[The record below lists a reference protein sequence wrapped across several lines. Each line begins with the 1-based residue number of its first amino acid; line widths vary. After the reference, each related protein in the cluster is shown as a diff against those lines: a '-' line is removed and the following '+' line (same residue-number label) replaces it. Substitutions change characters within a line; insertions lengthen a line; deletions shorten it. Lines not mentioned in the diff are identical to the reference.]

1 MNKECCNIDEIKRLI
16 PHRYPFLLIDK
27 VIDIVKNESAI
38 GIKSVTVNEPYFPGH
53 FPSSP
58 VVPGVL
64 QIESMAQ
71 TAAVLVAKSLD
82 ISDSS
87 ALVLL
92 TTIDN
97 AKFRRPVTP
106 GDVMSL
112 SITVQKMR
120 NKLWKFEGEV
130 FVNSQKMSEC
140 EFSAMMRIYNEFS
153 WVHFKYSQ
161 MSVIFLIFVSNNNGG
176 L

>member
-1 MNKECCNIDEIKRLI
+1 MNMDTCNIDDIKRLI

-27 VIDIVKNESAI
+27 VIDIVKNQSAI
-38 GIKSVTVNEPYFPGH
+38 GIKNVTVNEPYFIGH

-82 ISDSS
+82 ISEST

-92 TTIDN
+92 TTIDK
-97 AKFRRPVTP
+97 AKFRKPVVP
-106 GDVMSL
+106 GDVMLLAIS
-112 SITVQKMR
+112 VQKMR
-120 NKLWKFEGEV
+120 NNLWKFKGEV
-130 FVNSQKMSEC
+130 IVDSQKVSEC
-140 EFSAMMRIYNEFS
+140 EFSAMMRI
-153 WVHFKYSQ
+153 
-161 MSVIFLIFVSNNNGG
+161 
-176 L
+176 

>member
-1 MNKECCNIDEIKRLI
+1 MNKECCNVDEIKRLI

-38 GIKSVTVNEPYFPGH
+38 GIKNVTVNEPYFPGH
-53 FPSSP
+53 FPSAP

-64 QIESMAQ
+64 QIESLAQ
-71 TAAVLVAKSLD
+71 TAAVLVAKSLN

-106 GDVMSL
+106 GDAMSL
-112 SITVQKMR
+112 SIAVQKMR
-120 NKLWKFEGEV
+120 NKIWKFKGEV
-130 FVNSQKMSEC
+130 IVNSQKMSEC
-140 EFSAMMRIYNEFS
+140 EFSAMMRI
-153 WVHFKYSQ
+153 
-161 MSVIFLIFVSNNNGG
+161 
-176 L
+176 

>member
-1 MNKECCNIDEIKRLI
+1 MNKECCNVDEIKRLI

-38 GIKSVTVNEPYFPGH
+38 GIKNVTVNEPYFPGH
-53 FPSSP
+53 FPTTP

-64 QIESMAQ
+64 QIESLAQ
-71 TAAVLVAKSLD
+71 TAAVLVAKSLN

-112 SITVQKMR
+112 TITVQKMR
-120 NKLWKFEGEV
+120 NKIWKFKGEV
-130 FVNSQKMSEC
+130 IVNSKKMSEC
-140 EFSAMMRIYNEFS
+140 EFSAMIRI
-153 WVHFKYSQ
+153 
-161 MSVIFLIFVSNNNGG
+161 
-176 L
+176 

>member
-1 MNKECCNIDEIKRLI
+1 MHIENCNIDEIKGLI

-27 VIDIVKNESAI
+27 VIDIVKNQSAT
-38 GIKSVTVNEPYFPGH
+38 GVKNVTINEPYFPGH

-71 TAAVLVAKSLD
+71 TAAVLVAKSLN
-82 ISDSS
+82 ISDPN

-97 AKFRRPVTP
+97 AKFRKPVIP
-106 GDVMSL
+106 GDVMNLIISVKR
-112 SITVQKMR
+112 IR
-120 NKLWKFEGEV
+120 NKLWKFEGQV
-130 FVNSQKMSEC
+130 IVDSQRVSEC
-140 EFSAMMRIYNEFS
+140 EFSAMMRI
-153 WVHFKYSQ
+153 
-161 MSVIFLIFVSNNNGG
+161 
-176 L
+176 

>member
-1 MNKECCNIDEIKRLI
+1 MNAESCNIDEIKKLI

-27 VIDIVKNESAI
+27 VIDIVKNQSAT
-38 GIKSVTVNEPYFPGH
+38 GVKNVTVNEPYFPGH

-71 TAAVLVAKSLD
+71 TAAVLVAKSLNV
-82 ISDSS
+82 SNSN

-97 AKFRRPVTP
+97 AKFRKPVIP

-112 SITVQKMR
+112 VISVKKIR
-120 NKLWKFEGEV
+120 NKLWKFGGQVIVE
-130 FVNSQKMSEC
+130 SQKVSEC
-140 EFSAMMRIYNEFS
+140 EFSAMMRI
-153 WVHFKYSQ
+153 
-161 MSVIFLIFVSNNNGG
+161 
-176 L
+176 

>member
-1 MNKECCNIDEIKRLI
+1 MNAETCNIDEIKKLI

-27 VIDIVKNESAI
+27 VIDIVKNESAT
-38 GIKSVTVNEPYFPGH
+38 GVKNVTVNEPYFPGH

-71 TAAVLVAKSLD
+71 TAAVLVAKSLN
-82 ISDSS
+82 ISNSN

-97 AKFRRPVTP
+97 AKFRKPVIP

-112 SITVQKMR
+112 VISVKRIR
-120 NKLWKFEGEV
+120 NKLWKFGGQVIVE
-130 FVNSQKMSEC
+130 SQKVSEC
-140 EFSAMMRIYNEFS
+140 EFSAMMRI
-153 WVHFKYSQ
+153 
-161 MSVIFLIFVSNNNGG
+161 
-176 L
+176 

>member
-1 MNKECCNIDEIKRLI
+1 MNAEACNIDEIKKLI

-27 VIDIVKNESAI
+27 VIDIVKNESAT
-38 GIKSVTVNEPYFPGH
+38 GVKNVTVNEPYFSGH

-71 TAAVLVAKSLD
+71 TAAVLVAKSLN
-82 ISDSS
+82 IANSN

-97 AKFRRPVTP
+97 AKFRKPVIP
-106 GDVMSL
+106 GDVMKLVISVKR
-112 SITVQKMR
+112 IR
-120 NKLWKFEGEV
+120 NKLWKFDGQV
-130 FVNSQKMSEC
+130 IVDSQKVSEC
-140 EFSAMMRIYNEFS
+140 EFSAMMRI
-153 WVHFKYSQ
+153 
-161 MSVIFLIFVSNNNGG
+161 
-176 L
+176 

>member
-1 MNKECCNIDEIKRLI
+1 MNAETCNIDEIKKLI

-27 VIDIVKNESAI
+27 VIDIVKNESAT
-38 GIKSVTVNEPYFPGH
+38 GIKNVTVNEPYFPGH

-71 TAAVLVAKSLD
+71 TAAVLVAKSLN
-82 ISDSS
+82 ISDSN

-97 AKFRRPVTP
+97 AKFRKPVIP
-106 GDVMSL
+106 GDVMSIVI
-112 SITVQKMR
+112 SVNRIR
-120 NKLWKFEGEV
+120 NKLWKFGGQVIVE
-130 FVNSQKMSEC
+130 SQKVSEC
-140 EFSAMMRIYNEFS
+140 EFSAMMRI
-153 WVHFKYSQ
+153 
-161 MSVIFLIFVSNNNGG
+161 
-176 L
+176 

>member
-1 MNKECCNIDEIKRLI
+1 MNVESCNIDEIKKLI

-27 VIDIVKNESAI
+27 VIDIVKNDSAI
-38 GIKSVTVNEPYFPGH
+38 GVKNVTVNEPYFQGH

-71 TAAVLVAKSLD
+71 TAAVLVAKSLN
-82 ISDSS
+82 ISNSN

-97 AKFRRPVTP
+97 AKFRRPVIP
-106 GDVMSL
+106 GDVMSVVI
-112 SITVQKMR
+112 SVKRIR
-120 NKLWKFEGEV
+120 NKLWKFGGQIIVE
-130 FVNSQKMSEC
+130 SQKVSEC
-140 EFSAMMRIYNEFS
+140 DFSAMMRI
-153 WVHFKYSQ
+153 
-161 MSVIFLIFVSNNNGG
+161 
-176 L
+176 

>member
-1 MNKECCNIDEIKRLI
+1 MNEESCNIDEIKKLI

-27 VIDIVKNESAI
+27 VIDIVKNESAT
-38 GIKSVTVNEPYFPGH
+38 GVKNVTVNEPYFPGH

-71 TAAVLVAKSLD
+71 TAAVLVAKSLN
-82 ISDSS
+82 ISNSN

-97 AKFRRPVTP
+97 AKFRKPVIP

-112 SITVQKMR
+112 FISVKRIR
-120 NKLWKFEGEV
+120 NKLWKFGGQVIVDSEKV
-130 FVNSQKMSEC
+130 SEC
-140 EFSAMMRIYNEFS
+140 DFSAMM
-153 WVHFKYSQ
+153 
-161 MSVIFLIFVSNNNGG
+161 SV
-176 L
+176 

>member
-1 MNKECCNIDEIKRLI
+1 MNAESCNIDEIKKLI

-27 VIDIVKNESAI
+27 VIDIVKNESAT
-38 GIKSVTVNEPYFPGH
+38 GVKNVTINEPYFPGH
-53 FPSSP
+53 FPSSS

-71 TAAVLVAKSLD
+71 TAAVLVAKSLNM
-82 ISDSS
+82 SNSN

-97 AKFRRPVTP
+97 AKFRKPVIP

-112 SITVQKMR
+112 VISVKRIR
-120 NKLWKFEGEV
+120 NKLWKFGGQV
-130 FVNSQKMSEC
+130 MVDSQRVSEC
-140 EFSAMMRIYNEFS
+140 EFSAMMRI
-153 WVHFKYSQ
+153 
-161 MSVIFLIFVSNNNGG
+161 
-176 L
+176 

>member
-1 MNKECCNIDEIKRLI
+1 MDKECCNIDEIKRLI

-27 VIDIVKNESAI
+27 VINIVKNESAT
-38 GIKSVTVNEPYFPGH
+38 GIKNVTVNEPYFEGH

-64 QIESMAQ
+64 QIEAMAQ

-97 AKFRRPVTP
+97 AKFRKRGTP
-106 GDVMSL
+106 GDAML
-112 SITVQKMR
+112 LYINVQKIR
-120 NKLWKFEGEV
+120 NKLWKFKGEV
-130 FVNSQKMSEC
+130 IVNSQKVSEC
-140 EFSAMMRIYNEFS
+140 EFSAMARF
-153 WVHFKYSQ
+153 
-161 MSVIFLIFVSNNNGG
+161 
-176 L
+176 

>member
-1 MNKECCNIDEIKRLI
+1 MNKESCNIEEIKRLI

-27 VIDIVKNESAI
+27 VKDIIKNESAT
-38 GIKSVTVNEPYFPGH
+38 GIKNVTVNEPFFPGH

-58 VVPGVL
+58 VFPGVL

-71 TAAVLVAKSLD
+71 TAAVLVAKSLNF
-82 ISDSS
+82 SDSN

-97 AKFRRPVTP
+97 AKFRKPVTP

-112 SITVQKMR
+112 NITVQKIR
-120 NKLWKFEGEV
+120 NKLWRFKGEV
-130 FVNSQKMSEC
+130 LVDSQRVSEC
-140 EFSAMMRIYNEFS
+140 EFSAMMRI
-153 WVHFKYSQ
+153 
-161 MSVIFLIFVSNNNGG
+161 
-176 L
+176 

>member
-27 VIDIVKNESAI
+27 VIDIAKNESAI
-38 GIKSVTVNEPYFPGH
+38 GIKNVTVNEPYFPGH
-53 FPSSP
+53 FPSTP

-64 QIESMAQ
+64 QIESLAQ
-71 TAAVLVAKSLD
+71 TAAVLVAKSLN

-120 NKLWKFEGEV
+120 NKIWKFKGEV
-130 FVNSQKMSEC
+130 IVNFQKMSEC
-140 EFSAMMRIYNEFS
+140 EFSAMMRI
-153 WVHFKYSQ
+153 
-161 MSVIFLIFVSNNNGG
+161 
-176 L
+176 

>member
-1 MNKECCNIDEIKRLI
+1 MNAESCNIDEIKKLI

-27 VIDIVKNESAI
+27 VIDIVKNQSAT
-38 GIKSVTVNEPYFPGH
+38 GVKNVTVNEPYFPGH

-71 TAAVLVAKSLD
+71 TAAVLVAKSLN
-82 ISDSS
+82 ISNSN

-97 AKFRRPVTP
+97 AKFRKPVIP

-112 SITVQKMR
+112 VISVKKIR
-120 NKLWKFEGEV
+120 NKLWKFGGQVIVE
-130 FVNSQKMSEC
+130 SQKVSEC
-140 EFSAMMRIYNEFS
+140 EFSAMMRI
-153 WVHFKYSQ
+153 
-161 MSVIFLIFVSNNNGG
+161 
-176 L
+176 

>member
-27 VIDIVKNESAI
+27 VIDIAKNESAI
-38 GIKSVTVNEPYFPGH
+38 GIKNVTANEPYFPGH
-53 FPSSP
+53 FPSTP

-64 QIESMAQ
+64 QIESLAQ
-71 TAAVLVAKSLD
+71 TAAVLVAKSLN

-120 NKLWKFEGEV
+120 NKIWKFKGEV
-130 FVNSQKMSEC
+130 IVNSQKMSEC
-140 EFSAMMRIYNEFS
+140 EFSAMMRI
-153 WVHFKYSQ
+153 
-161 MSVIFLIFVSNNNGG
+161 
-176 L
+176 

>member
-1 MNKECCNIDEIKRLI
+1 MNAETCNIDEIKKLI

-27 VIDIVKNESAI
+27 VIDIVKNESAT
-38 GIKSVTVNEPYFPGH
+38 GVKNVTVNEPYFPGH

-71 TAAVLVAKSLD
+71 TAAVLVAKSLNV
-82 ISDSS
+82 SNSN

-97 AKFRRPVTP
+97 AKFRKPVIP

-112 SITVQKMR
+112 RISVKRIR
-120 NKLWKFEGEV
+120 NKLWKFGGEV
-130 FVNSQKMSEC
+130 IVDSQKVSEC
-140 EFSAMMRIYNEFS
+140 EFSAMMRI
-153 WVHFKYSQ
+153 
-161 MSVIFLIFVSNNNGG
+161 
-176 L
+176 